1 MAIARANFTATSPL
15 VTTALPLVTI
25 ASSLLTTTC
34 VEVTM
39 TCAVVTTACVEVT
52 ITCAVVT
59 ITCVEVTTAFA
70 LARTTCAEVTRSGQ
84 LMQRYRCFD
93 AKVGVSRS
101 KLDKSSSKVGGRSL
115 PLNLP
120 VTSTDVC

>member
-1 MAIARANFTATSPL
+1 
-15 VTTALPLVTI
+15 
-25 ASSLLTTTC
+25 
-34 VEVTM
+34 M

-70 LARTTCAEVTRSGQ
+70 LVRTTCAEVTRSGQ

-101 KLDKSSSKVGGRSL
+101 KLDLPSAEVGRRVSEGEGWRAIAPSKFASDL
-115 PLNLP
+115 Y
-120 VTSTDVC
+120 